1 MYRWS
6 YTFFSCLTVTENNIN
21 DILLYS
27 NRWIGLV
34 YITIKCDML
43 INFDVFSE
51 NNWKLTQK
59 INRYDFTG
67 NRLCLGFVI
76 MCLNINLAWEICQ
89 DLLPSMS
96 KNISL
101 KSFLRTEPK

>member
-1 MYRWS
+1 MNWFGIHY
-6 YTFFSCLTVTENNIN
+6 
-21 DILLYS
+21 
-27 NRWIGLV
+27 
-34 YITIKCDML
+34 IKCDML